1 MEKNTCILQS
11 FSRRRSSP
19 PLPHEPQRIERRK
32 KRSLFNYRALHSNLS
47 TFIIRIIITNEEL
60 FTTANKGKYKIYIIY
75 FNTNKATNKQ
85 TNKQM
90 KIHQSNNKWVSSPI
104 TVIFGRCM
112 LNEESIVVDGWF
124 RSGTHT
130 CHHIQRNEIPIPHEG
145 RRILHD
151 PIVMRRFHLQVE
163 LLDTFDFAKA
173 DVFQQHRQEF
183 FRKTHLYTYKHT

>member
-1 MEKNTCILQS
+1 
-11 FSRRRSSP
+11 
-19 PLPHEPQRIERRK
+19 
-32 KRSLFNYRALHSNLS
+32 
-47 TFIIRIIITNEEL
+47 
-60 FTTANKGKYKIYIIY
+60 
-75 FNTNKATNKQ
+75 
-85 TNKQM
+85 M

-124 RSGTHT
+124 RSGTHP

-183 FRKTHLYTYKHT
+183 FRKTHLYTYKHTQANEVQLTHTTMKNDTNETYMMEITRVKLPTVHHLDDHHVFFERQRCVQDHSTQQPYI